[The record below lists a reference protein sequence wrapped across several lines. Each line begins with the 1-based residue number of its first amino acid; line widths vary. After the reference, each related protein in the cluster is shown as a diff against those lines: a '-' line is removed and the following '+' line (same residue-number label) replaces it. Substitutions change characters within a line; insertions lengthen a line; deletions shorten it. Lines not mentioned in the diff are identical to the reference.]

1 MDQIGP
7 AATDAAWRA
16 RVEDFLAEI
25 AFALDDDRL
34 EDWPGFF
41 AEDAVYRIVPREGY
55 DAGRPIGILQCEGR
69 GMMRD
74 RVLALRTAN
83 IFEPHTYCHLL
94 GRPRIERAAD
104 GALTARSNFVLHR
117 TMQGGGTEVF
127 AAGKYLDRIVEHDGA
142 LRLAGRDVV
151 VESRRVDIL
160 VVLPI

>member
-7 AATDAAWRA
+7 AAIGAAQRE

-34 EDWPGFF
+34 EEWPGFF
-41 AEDAVYRIVPREGY
+41 TEDAVYRIVPRDGY
-55 DAGRPIGILQCEGR
+55 EAGRPIGILLCEGR

-94 GRPRIERAAD
+94 GRPRIACAAD
-104 GALTARSNFVLHR
+104 GVLSARSNFVLFR

-127 AAGKYLDRIVEHDGA
+127 AAGKYVDRVVEREGA
-142 LRLAGRDVV
+142 LLLAGRDVV

>member
-7 AATDAAWRA
+7 AAIGAALRE

-41 AEDAVYRIVPREGY
+41 TEDAAYRIVPRDGY
-55 DAGRPIGILQCEGR
+55 EAGRPIGILLCEGR

-94 GRPRIERAAD
+94 GRPRIARAAD
-104 GALTARSNFVLHR
+104 GALTVRSSFVLYR

-127 AAGKYLDRIVEHDGA
+127 AAGKYVDRIVERDGA
-142 LRLAGRDVV
+142 LLLAGRDVV

>member
-7 AATDAAWRA
+7 DAIGASLREQ
-16 RVEDFLAEI
+16 VEDFLAEI

-34 EDWPGFF
+34 EAWPDFF

-55 DAGRPIGILQCEGR
+55 EAGRPIGILHCEGR

-83 IFEPHTYCHLL
+83 IFEPHSYCHLL
-94 GRPRIERAAD
+94 GRPRIARATD
-104 GALTARSNFVLHR
+104 GALTARSNFVLYR
-117 TMQGGGTEVF
+117 TMQGGATEVF
-127 AAGKYLDRIVEHDGA
+127 AAGKYLDRIVERDGV

-151 VESRRVDIL
+151 VESRQVDIL
-160 VVLPI
+160 VVLPM

>member
-1 MDQIGP
+1 MDQISP
-7 AATDAAWRA
+7 AASDAGLRA
-16 RVEDFLAEI
+16 RIEDVLAEI

-34 EDWPGFF
+34 EEWPGFF
-41 AEDAVYRIVPREGY
+41 TEDAVYRIVPREGY

-83 IFEPHTYCHLL
+83 IFEPHSYCHLL

-104 GALTARSNFVLHR
+104 GALTARSNFVLYR
-117 TMQGGGTEVF
+117 TMQGGATEVF
-127 AAGKYLDRIVEHDGA
+127 AAGKYLDRIAERDGA
-142 LRLAGRDVV
+142 LLLAGRDVV

>member
-7 AATDAAWRA
+7 AAIGAALRE

-41 AEDAVYRIVPREGY
+41 TEDAAYRIVPRDGY
-55 DAGRPIGILQCEGR
+55 EAGRPIGILLCEGR

-94 GRPRIERAAD
+94 GRPRIQRAAD
-104 GALTARSNFVLHR
+104 GTLTARSNFALYR
-117 TMQGGGTEVF
+117 TMQGGATEVF
-127 AAGKYLDRIVEHDGA
+127 AAGKYVDRIVEREGA
-142 LRLAGRDVV
+142 LLLAGRDVV

>member
-7 AATDAAWRA
+7 AATDAALRA

-25 AFALDDDRL
+25 VFALDDDRL

-104 GALTARSNFVLHR
+104 GALTARSNFVLYR

>member
-7 AATDAAWRA
+7 AAIGAALRE
-16 RVEDFLAEI
+16 RIEDFLAEI

-34 EDWPGFF
+34 EEWPGFF
-41 AEDAVYRIVPREGY
+41 TEDATYRIVPRDGY
-55 DAGRPIGILQCEGR
+55 DAGRPIGILLCEGR

-94 GRPRIERAAD
+94 GRPRIARAAD
-104 GALTARSNFVLHR
+104 GTLTARSSFVLFR

-127 AAGKYLDRIVEHDGA
+127 AAGKYVDRIMERDGA
-142 LRLAGRDVV
+142 LLLAGRDVV

>member
-1 MDQIGP
+1 
-7 AATDAAWRA
+7 
-16 RVEDFLAEI
+16 
-25 AFALDDDRL
+25 
-34 EDWPGFF
+34 
-41 AEDAVYRIVPREGY
+41 
-55 DAGRPIGILQCEGR
+55 
-69 GMMRD
+69 MMRD

-104 GALTARSNFVLHR
+104 GALTARSNFVLYR

-127 AAGKYLDRIVEHDGA
+127 AAGKYQDRIVARDGA
-142 LRLAGRDVV
+142 LLLAGRDVV